1 MEKQSITAKKL
12 KIGIAAAFVI
22 SGFLQ
27 AQQSFTVEQSLDYA
41 INNNVSVKKARIDQ
55 IKASQKVK
63 ETTGI
68 GLPQISGQAKYNYYL
83 KTPVML
89 IDASVFDPSVPAGS
103 IQEFPQGLKHNTNA
117 GVTLTQILFN
127 GSYLVGLKSAKAYK
141 ETAALAEEK
150 TEISIKE
157 GIMMAYA
164 AVIST
169 DENIKTLEENM
180 KVAEKTLNDT
190 KATYKV
196 GLTEEQNVE
205 QLEFSY
211 KSLETNKENLKRTRT
226 KLLMALKYLMGYP
239 LEKEIELSTTLDEMV
254 QKNQVLVDQNAS
266 VDITNHIDMRL
277 KNNALKVSEL
287 QLKYQ
292 KSQALPSLTGIANY
306 GINTGSN
313 QFNVFDTKTRW
324 FDSSI
329 LGLQL
334 DIPIFSGLQRHWQTQ
349 QAQLDVTKAQLDK
362 EDTEKSLKKD
372 YFEKSVDYNNAF
384 ESYKTAQEQIKLS
397 SSIYRKE
404 QIKFKEGLGS
414 SFDLQNSET
423 QLYNSQSLLYQ
434 SAINLIQA
442 KVALDKAKGEL

>member
-1 MEKQSITAKKL
+1 MERQRITAKL
-12 KIGIAAAFVI
+12 KIGIAAAFMI

-41 INNNVSVKKARIDQ
+41 INNNVDVKKARIDQ

-68 GLPQISGQAKYNYYL
+68 GLPQISAQGTYNYYL
-83 KTPVML
+83 KIPVQLLPAEIAGGTPGTYIPVQ
-89 IDASVFDPSVPAGS
+89 F
-103 IQEFPQGLKHNTNA
+103 GLKQTVGA
-117 GVTLTQILFN
+117 GITLKQLLFN
-127 GSYLVGLKSAKAYK
+127 GSYLVGLQSAKAYK
-141 ETAALAEEK
+141 ETSALAEEK

-157 GIMMAYA
+157 GIMVSYA
-164 AVIST
+164 AIIST
-169 DENIKTLEENM
+169 DENIKTLEDNM
-180 KVAEKTLNDT
+180 RIAEKTLNDT
-190 KATYKV
+190 KETYKV

-205 QLEFSY
+205 QLEYSY
-211 KSLETNKENLKRTRT
+211 KNLQTNKENLKRTRT

-239 LEKEIELSTTLDEMV
+239 LDQEMELSTTLDEMV
-254 QKNQVLVDQNAS
+254 QKNQVLVDQNK
-266 VDITNHIDMRL
+266 DIDISNHIDLRL

-292 KSQALPSLTGIANY
+292 KSLSLPSLSGFASTNY
-306 GINTGSN
+306 NGNSNSFTFFDKDQQWFNT
-313 QFNVFDTKTRW
+313 
-324 FDSSI
+324 SI
-329 LGLQL
+329 VGLQL

-349 QAQLDVTKAQLDK
+349 QAKLDVTKAQLDK
-362 EDTEKSLKKD
+362 ENTERSLKNE
-372 YFEKSVDYNNAF
+372 YYGKSVDYNNAF
-384 ESYKTAQEQIKLS
+384 ESYKTAQDQIKLS

-423 QLYNSQSLLYQ
+423 QLYNSQSQLYE

>member
-1 MEKQSITAKKL
+1 MERQRITAKL
-12 KIGIAAAFVI
+12 KIGIAAAFMI

-41 INNNVSVKKARIDQ
+41 INNNVDVKKARIDQ

-157 GIMMAYA
+157 AIMMAYA

-180 KVAEKTLNDT
+180 KVAEKTLDDT

-211 KSLETNKENLKRTRT
+211 KNLETNKENLKRTRT
-226 KLLMALKYLMGYP
+226 KLLMTLKYLMGYP
-239 LEKEIELSTTLDEMV
+239 LEQEMELSTTLDEMV

-266 VDITNHIDMRL
+266 VDIANHIDMRL

-334 DIPIFSGLQRHWQTQ
+334 DIPIFSGLQRHWQAQ
-349 QAQLDVTKAQLDK
+349 QAKLDVTKAKLDK
-362 EDTEKSLKKD
+362 ENTERSLKNE
-372 YFEKSVDYNNAF
+372 YYGKSVDYNNAF
-384 ESYKTAQEQIKLS
+384 ESYKTAQDQIKLS

-423 QLYNSQSLLYQ
+423 QLYNSQSQLYE

>member
-1 MEKQSITAKKL
+1 MERQRITAKKL

-68 GLPQISGQAKYNYYL
+68 GLPQISAQGTYNYYL
-83 KTPVML
+83 KIPVQL
-89 IDASVFDPSVPAGS
+89 LPAEIVGGAPGTY
-103 IQEFPQGLKHNTNA
+103 IPVQFGLKQTASA
-117 GVTLTQILFN
+117 GVTLKQLLFN
-127 GSYLVGLKSAKAYK
+127 GSYLVGLQSAKAYR
-141 ETAALAEEK
+141 ETSALAEEK

-157 GIMMAYA
+157 AIMMAYA

-180 KVAEKTLNDT
+180 KVAEKTLDDT

-211 KSLETNKENLKRTRT
+211 KNLQTNKENLKRTRT

-239 LEKEIELSTTLDEMV
+239 LEQEMELSTTLDEMV
-254 QKNQVLVDQNAS
+254 QKNQVLVDQNAN

-292 KSQALPSLTGIANY
+292 KSLSLPSLSGFASTNY
-306 GINTGSN
+306 NGNSNSFTFFDRDQQWFNT
-313 QFNVFDTKTRW
+313 
-324 FDSSI
+324 SI
-329 LGLQL
+329 VGLQL

-349 QAQLDVTKAQLDK
+349 QAKLDVTKAQLDK
-362 EDTEKSLKKD
+362 EDTERSLKKD
-372 YFEKSVDYNNAF
+372 YVEKSVDYNNAF

-423 QLYNSQSLLYQ
+423 QLYNSQSQLYQ